1 MPRPRTSDDG
11 DLRIERISVNVTA
24 AELAEIDKRRGTRK
38 RGAHLRDLV
47 FPTTRAGGSFGEG
60 GEVAMW
66 ILVHDKTDNAERL
79 VNFAHVEDVYLSKD
93 DGSIL
98 TFAGHD
104 DVTLNIRES
113 FADLTALL
121 GAKSVPVNT
130 EVSGV

>member
-66 ILVHDKTDNAERL
+66 ILVTSAATGNRVL
-79 VNFAHVEDVYLSKD
+79 VNLANVDTVSEAPG
-93 DGSIL
+93 GSAALIFGGGDSL
-98 TFAGHD
+98 
-104 DVTLNIRES
+104 LIRES
-113 FADLTALL
+113 LADLTALL
-121 GAKSVPVNT
+121 GAKSVPVKMD
-130 EVSGV
+130 VSGE